1 VTIRGYLPRLRPVG
15 VLVGLATFIGGT
27 IALFTIE
34 NSAGSLFV
42 ITVGM
47 VLALVALLGN
57 RVQLESFELL
67 GANVKVREVVKGRLQ
82 LAESP
87 DVEKADS
94 RSSLAREQALTLQ
107 KLAGLYDLYQYVRR
121 TQPASDERTAAL
133 DQLAHRMQAAGSEAD
148 FDAAEVATWF
158 HEGDDGLRVI
168 ALNVMLARAE
178 CRQLSAVLETIE
190 EPRSLFE
197 QYYGLRLA
205 RAMTPSLDLLERRI
219 LAGAI
224 ERARRRRRFRR
235 DEPLMRLSDELLA
248 ERTN

>member
-1 VTIRGYLPRLRPVG
+1 M
-15 VLVGLATFIGGT
+15 LVGLATFIGGT

-94 RSSLAREQALTLQ
+94 RSSLARAGVDTAEAGRSVRPVPVRPPNA
-107 KLAGLYDLYQYVRR
+107 AGLRR
-121 TQPASDERTAAL
+121 ANCCS
-133 DQLAHRMQAAGSEAD
+133 
-148 FDAAEVATWF
+148 
-158 HEGDDGLRVI
+158 
-168 ALNVMLARAE
+168 
-178 CRQLSAVLETIE
+178 
-190 EPRSLFE
+190 
-197 QYYGLRLA
+197 
-205 RAMTPSLDLLERRI
+205 
-219 LAGAI
+219 
-224 ERARRRRRFRR
+224 
-235 DEPLMRLSDELLA
+235 
-248 ERTN
+248 